1 MNNKVT
7 SKISKTLKM
16 FSTNAAGVVTG
27 KLASLNSEVK
37 ATQANIVTIQETH
50 STRKGI
56 VIMPSEFVVFESIRK
71 EKNGGTLIAVHESLN
86 PKLIN
91 EYDNPFELL
100 IVEVKMEHKS
110 VRIMSGVGPQ
120 ENWDETR
127 RTPFFIALEAEVI
140 KAQIAGKS
148 VLIEIDANSK
158 LGPGYIPRPPHIMSP
173 NALCEKP
180 L

>member
-1 MNNKVT
+1 M
-7 SKISKTLKM
+7 
-16 FSTNAAGVVTG
+16 
-27 KLASLNSEVK
+27 
-37 ATQANIVTIQETH
+37 
-50 STRKGI
+50 
-56 VIMPSEFVVFESIRK
+56 
-71 EKNGGTLIAVHESLN
+71 IAVHESLN

-158 LGPGYIPRPPHIMSP
+158 HGPGYIPRDPHIMSP
-173 NALCEKP
+173 NGRMLANIIENHALIVANGSSKCSG
-180 L
+180 